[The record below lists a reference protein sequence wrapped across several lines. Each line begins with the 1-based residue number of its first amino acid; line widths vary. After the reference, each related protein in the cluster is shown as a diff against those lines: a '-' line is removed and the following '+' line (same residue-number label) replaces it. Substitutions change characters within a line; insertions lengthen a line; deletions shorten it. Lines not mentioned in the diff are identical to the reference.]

1 MAKLKATSEFGKDEM
16 IPARYTADG
25 KNISPPLRISDV
37 DPEAL
42 SLAIIVDDP
51 DAPMSTFTHWL
62 IWNIPPSTREIPEG
76 IPVED
81 KVDSLNG
88 ARQGKN
94 DFGDIGYGGP
104 APPRGT
110 HNYKFKVYAL
120 DQMLDLEPGAGKEE
134 LLAEIEDKMLQK
146 TILSGKYSRE

>member
-1 MAKLKATSEFGKDEM
+1 MAKLKVTSEFGNDEM

-51 DAPMSTFTHWL
+51 DAPMGTFTHWL
-62 IWNIPPSTREIPEG
+62 IWNIPPSTQEVPESIPAEK
-76 IPVED
+76 E
-81 KVDSLNG
+81 VDSLDG

-104 APPRGT
+104 APPGGT

-120 DQMLDLEPGAGKEE
+120 DQMLDLEAGASKEE

-146 TILSGKYSRE
+146 TILSGKYSR